1 MDKLND
7 FYELT
12 MLFNNFEQEQKNQ
25 DQDQEQEQEQDD
37 DEIFF
42 YLKNLEK
49 NKKELK
55 KEYLLEKNTNVYI
68 KILLLNKRINH
79 IKYLINKDFF
89 N

>member
-55 KEYLLEKNTNVYI
+55 KEYLLEKNNNVYI